1 MSGIRV
7 VRTKGTR
14 YSIDV
19 TCPKCEGELTQ
30 ENANKEDKFYR
41 VFALYCDNCRTT
53 FSLGIIL
60 RTEQT
65 SHPIGARLTEG
76 GRYVKNET
84 QVSTVQRHRRR
95 AGVYHSG
102 PSLPKFK
109 TEPND
114 AVRKSNRAV

>member
-19 TCPKCEGELTQ
+19 TCPKCEGELAQ

-41 VFALYCDNCRTT
+41 VFALYCGNCRAT
-53 FSLGIIL
+53 FSLGIVL

-65 SHPIGARLTEG
+65 SHPIGARLGE
-76 GRYVKNET
+76 GRYGKNEDA
-84 QVSTVQRHRRR
+84 VSAVPTRRRR

-102 PSLPKFK
+102 PSLP
-109 TEPND
+109 EG
-114 AVRKSNRAV
+114 AAKSYDRIRQGRVA